1 MFYLN
6 AVNSCEISATD
17 YLLCKTFFTVV
28 STEQKEEFWK
38 KKEVNHNYQ
47 LIY

>member
-17 YLLCKTFFTVV
+17 YLLYKTFFTVV
-28 STEQKEEFWK
+28 STEQKEFWK
-38 KKEVNHNYQ
+38 KKEANHNYQ